1 MLVRAEAHTD
11 TIFALATPSVAAD
24 RGAFRISGNR
34 AFEVVASIVR
44 GDLPRERR
52 VLDIDLEL
60 PGKWSSCVVLPAR
73 LLLFPAPGSYTG
85 EDVVEVHTIISPSI
99 AELLEDVLLGRGL
112 RPAGPG
118 EFTRRAFEHEKLDL
132 RQAEAVLAV
141 IQAEDE
147 AELVRATRLLQGT
160 DENYGSAWREE
171 LVDLIALLESGLDFE
186 EGETGAV
193 DAVQWV
199 PRLEGLVDRMEQL
212 LAEDLRMERSSLPSF
227 VLVGPPNAGKTSLWN
242 ALRRLDGPADVA
254 SLERVGADNDDAIG
268 LVSPLAGT
276 TRDVRWAR
284 VSSVRIGDAP
294 GRDGE
299 GPKPSVGDGLPP
311 GDDELAI
318 LTHEIEQSDG
328 YVHVLPLAIV
338 AARAGGDEFTG
349 APLAG
354 IGAPV
359 LRIATQ
365 SDLAGAAPQVLP
377 GWLSCSAITGE
388 GLREVRDAL
397 DGLAVRARAK
407 VSAHDLQVRVQVAIE
422 ALRRA
427 LDGREHGDEVVVA
440 ELAEAVA
447 ALAPSDAASV
457 PEELLDRIFAR
468 FCLGK

>member
-1 MLVRAEAHTD
+1 MLVRADAQTD
-11 TIFALATPSVAAD
+11 TIFALATPSVASE
-24 RGAFRISGNR
+24 RGAFRISGDR
-34 AFEVVASIVR
+34 AFEVVASFVR
-44 GDLPRERR
+44 GALPRERR
-52 VLDIDLEL
+52 VLDVDLEL

-112 RPAGPG
+112 RQAGPG
-118 EFTRRAFEHEKLDL
+118 EFTRRAFEHDKLDL

-160 DENYGSAWREE
+160 DEVHGSAWREE

-193 DAVQWV
+193 DAAQWV
-199 PRLEGLVDRMEQL
+199 PRLEGVVDRMEQL
-212 LAEDLRMERSSLPSF
+212 LAEDVRVGRSSLPSF

-242 ALRRLDGPADVA
+242 ALRRLDGRADTA
-254 SLERVGADNDDAIG
+254 SREGATADDETGI
-268 LVSPLAGT
+268 VSPLAGT
-276 TRDVRWAR
+276 TRDVRWAH

-294 GRDGE
+294 GRDGD
-299 GPKPSVGDGLPP
+299 GPEASGGSGLHPSE
-311 GDDELAI
+311 DELAI
-318 LTHEIEQSDG
+318 LTHEIEESDG

-338 AARAGGDEFTG
+338 ATRLGGDEATS
-349 APLAG
+349 APWAG

-365 SDLAGAAPQVLP
+365 SDLAGAAPRP
-377 GWLSCSAITGE
+377 PDGWLCCSAKTGE
-388 GLREVRDAL
+388 GLGQVRDAL

-407 VSAHDLQVRVQVAIE
+407 ASAHDLQVRVQVALE